1 MNVCYFDCFSGV
13 SGNMVLGALVD
24 AGVELEQLRE
34 ELAQL
39 PVRGYI
45 LTSERVL
52 RGRLSGIHVEI
63 DVEEE
68 QPERHLH
75 EIEAIIANSGLAEEI
90 KEQGL
95 SIFRNLAEAEARVH
109 GVCVDDIHFHEVGAV
124 DAIVDVMGSLIGLSL
139 LGVEQVYASPV
150 RVGTGTVVCAHGTL
164 PVPAPATL
172 ELLRGVP
179 IYGRDVEAELVTPT
193 GAAILTGVA
202 RGFGSAPPMTIDRI
216 GYGAGSRELPHPN
229 LLRISIGTMDEGSKG
244 YEEDDVAVI
253 ETNIDDMAPQWYERV
268 TERLFQTGA
277 LDVFLTPIQMKK
289 GRPATQISVLAREEH
304 VPDVVAVLFTETT
317 TIGVRLRREHRYKLS
332 REIVRVDT
340 AYGPIAVKVARHGG
354 RVLNIAPEYR
364 DCQQAAE
371 RGGTSV
377 KAVHQAALAAA
388 FSLIEQ
394 G

>member
-1 MNVCYFDCFSGV
+1 MNVGYFDCFSGI

-24 AGVELEQLRE
+24 AGVELERLRE

-39 PVRGYI
+39 PVRGYT
-45 LTSERVL
+45 LRSERVL
-52 RGRLSGIHVEI
+52 RGRLSGIHIEI

-75 EIEAIIANSGLAEEI
+75 EIEAIIANSGLPEEI

-95 SIFRNLAEAEARVH
+95 SIFGSLAKAEARVH
-109 GVCVDDIHFHEVGAV
+109 GVSVDDIHFHEVGAV
-124 DAIVDVMGSLIGLSL
+124 DAIIDVMGSVIGLSL
-139 LGVEQVYASPV
+139 LGVDQVYASAV
-150 RVGTGTVVCAHGTL
+150 RVGRGTVECAHGTL

-179 IYGRDVEAELVTPT
+179 IYGRDVESELVTPT
-193 GAAILTGVA
+193 GAAILVTLAQGY
-202 RGFGSAPPMTIDRI
+202 GSAPPMTIQHV

-229 LLRISIGTMDEGSKG
+229 LLRLSIGTVEGLTADFQ
-244 YEEDDVAVI
+244 EDDVAVI

-268 TERLFQTGA
+268 MERLFHAGA

-289 GRPATQISVLAREEH
+289 ARPAIQISVLAEED
-304 VPDVVAVLFTETT
+304 DVRDLVSVLFAETT

-332 REIVRVDT
+332 REMVQVDT
-340 AYGPIAVKVARHGG
+340 AYGPIAVKVARHGSQ
-354 RVLNIAPEYR
+354 VVNVSPEYE
-364 DCQQAAE
+364 DCRQAAE
-371 RGGTSV
+371 ERGTSV
-377 KAVHQAALAAA
+377 KAVHQAALIAAL
-388 FSLIEQ
+388 SKIES